1 MTSNANPTAVSQY
14 YCGMKALYEDIEVK
28 KGNQSFLA
36 YSMTIPSFK
45 FKWHYHPEYELTLI
59 TQGSGKRLVGDRYEN
74 YEAGD
79 LVLLGP
85 DLPHTWVS
93 NPSTK
98 RKHVSAVVIQFS
110 DSFIQPFLQLH
121 EFKEI
126 GSLLSAASFGLAFS
140 SQELAQHVADLPNKS
155 GVEKVTALLLILQ
168 QLAHQKPKPLASPY
182 FRPVRGTENE
192 KRINIICQYLQK
204 HATENVSLE
213 KAAALV
219 HLSRSAFCKFFKR
232 ATGQTF
238 TDYINT
244 IRIGNACE
252 WLIESDKPINEIAYQ
267 SGFDSLTYF
276 NRIFIKKKHMTPR
289 AFRQQVSLRGYPMA
303 SQSQPQ

>member
-1 MTSNANPTAVSQY
+1 
-14 YCGMKALYEDIEVK
+14 MKALLEDIEAK

-36 YSMTIPSFK
+36 YSFSVPSFE
-45 FKWHYHPEYELTLI
+45 FKWHFHPEYELTLI
-59 TQGSGKRLVGDRYEN
+59 TRGSGKRLVGDSYEN
-74 YEAGD
+74 YETGD

-93 NPSTK
+93 TPSK
-98 RKHVSAVVIQFS
+98 KAKEVSAVVIQFS
-110 DSFIQPFLQLH
+110 SAFIQAFLKLP

-126 GSLLSAASFGLAFS
+126 ALLLSSAPYGLAFS
-140 SQELAQHVADLPNKS
+140 SQGLAEPIAELPNKV
-155 GVEKVTALLLILQ
+155 GVEKVGALMLILQ
-168 QLAHQKPKPLASPY
+168 QLTTQKPKKLASGY

-192 KRINIICQYLQK
+192 KRINIICQYVQK
-204 HATENVSLE
+204 HASEKFSLE
-213 KAAALV
+213 KIATLV

-238 TDYINT
+238 TDYVND

-252 WLIESDKPINEIAYQ
+252 LLIESEKHINEIAYQ

-276 NRIFIKKKHMTPR
+276 NRIFIKKKGVTPR
-289 AFRQQVSLRGYPMA
+289 KFRQQLNARGD
-303 SQSQPQ
+303 SNTQPAFTK

>member
-1 MTSNANPTAVSQY
+1 
-14 YCGMKALYEDIEVK
+14 MKALLEDIEGK

-36 YSMTIPSFK
+36 YSFTVPSFE
-45 FKWHYHPEYELTLI
+45 FKWHFHPEYELTLI
-59 TQGSGKRLVGDRYEN
+59 TRGSGKRLVGDSYQN

-93 NPSTK
+93 NPSK
-98 RKHVSAVVIQFS
+98 KAKYVSAVVIQFS
-110 DSFIQPFLQLH
+110 SAFIQAFLKLP

-126 GSLLSAASFGLAFS
+126 ALMLSSAPYGLAFS
-140 SQELAQHVADLPNKS
+140 SLGLAEPIVELPNKA
-155 GVEKVTALLLILQ
+155 GVEKVAALMLILQ
-168 QLAHQKPKPLASPY
+168 QLTTQKPKKLASGY

-192 KRINIICQYLQK
+192 KRINIICQYVQK
-204 HATENVSLE
+204 HASEKFSLE
-213 KAAALV
+213 KIATLV

-238 TDYINT
+238 TDYVND

-252 WLIESDKPINEIAYQ
+252 LLIESEKHINEIAYQ

-276 NRIFIKKKHMTPR
+276 NRIFIKKKGVTPR
-289 AFRQQVSLRGYPMA
+289 KFREQINSRGYSNKESTIA
-303 SQSQPQ
+303 R

>member
-1 MTSNANPTAVSQY
+1 
-14 YCGMKALYEDIEVK
+14 MKALLEDIEAK

-36 YSMTIPSFK
+36 YSFSVPSFE
-45 FKWHYHPEYELTLI
+45 FKWHFHPEYELTLI
-59 TQGSGKRLVGDRYEN
+59 TRGSGKRLVGDSYEN
-74 YEAGD
+74 YETGD

-93 NPSTK
+93 TPSK
-98 RKHVSAVVIQFS
+98 KAKEVSAVVIQFS
-110 DSFIQPFLQLH
+110 RAFIQDFLKLP

-126 GSLLSAASFGLAFS
+126 ALMLFSASYGLAFS
-140 SQELAQHVADLPNKS
+140 SQGLAEPIAELPNKV
-155 GVEKVTALLLILQ
+155 GVEKVSALMLILQ
-168 QLAHQKPKPLASPY
+168 QLTTQKPKKLASGY

-192 KRINIICQYLQK
+192 KRINIICQYVQK
-204 HATENVSLE
+204 HASEKFSLE
-213 KAAALV
+213 KIATLV

-238 TDYINT
+238 TDYVND

-252 WLIESDKPINEIAYQ
+252 LLIESEKHINEIAYQ

-276 NRIFIKKKHMTPR
+276 NRIFIKKKGVTPR
-289 AFRQQVSLRGYPMA
+289 KFRQQLNARGD
-303 SQSQPQ
+303 SNTQPAFTK